1 MKIPFSLAKS
11 QQKMCHNFSQKSNTV
26 WHYPFIQAFTHDII
40 QQAVK
45 KYPFWE
51 FLPQWTLCCSFWKPG
66 FGIIQRSSTHKEEF
80 HHRLR
85 CNRTYTCENCC
96 FVHRCVAPP
105 FVFKYLLP
113 ERFETSSLVLFFF
126 FSHLAKCTVKRQCNV
141 VVRNARGG
149 LCLFWKQ
156 TATVKAIKLI
166 KATFLK
172 KEELFT
178 MYQNPSKQWCV
189 PGISWHQYPP
199 KIFMINANY
208 IFKAFLRA

>member
-1 MKIPFSLAKS
+1 MTLSFYTSIHSWHNSTGGKEISILRVFASMDIVLLILKTWIRYNTDIFYS
-11 QQKMCHNFSQKSNTV
+11 QRRISPPTQMQQNLYLWELLFCPSMCCATICFQISVAGTIWNIVFG
-26 WHYPFIQAFTHDII
+26 
-40 QQAVK
+40 
-45 KYPFWE
+45 
-51 FLPQWTLCCSFWKPG
+51 TL
-66 FGIIQRSSTHKEEF
+66 
-80 HHRLR
+80 
-85 CNRTYTCENCC
+85 
-96 FVHRCVAPP
+96 
-105 FVFKYLLP
+105 
-113 ERFETSSLVLFFF
+113 FF

-149 LCLFWKQ
+149 LCLFWRQ